1 MAGTIREE
9 IAAAQAGIAALGV
22 QNARFEVRL
31 ARVERALASKPSTE
45 RKVTKV
51 AAPRKAIKATKRGKR
66 PSRRTPC
73 NLNGCSRLFF
83 SSIGANDHRCR

>member
-1 MAGTIREE
+1 MAGTIREA
-9 IAAAQAGIAALGV
+9 IAELREMIA
-22 QNARFEVRL
+22 
-31 ARVERALASKPSTE
+31 TE
-45 RKVTKV
+45 RTERREADLAIVKQIRGLVSEPKRAPRKV
-51 AAPRKAIKATKRGKR
+51 AEPRKAIKASKRSKR